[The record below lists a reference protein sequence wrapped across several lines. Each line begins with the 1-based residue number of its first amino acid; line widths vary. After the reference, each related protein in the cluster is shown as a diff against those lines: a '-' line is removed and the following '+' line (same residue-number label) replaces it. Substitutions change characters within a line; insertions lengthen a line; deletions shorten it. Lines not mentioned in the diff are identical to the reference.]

1 MTKYI
6 IKYEN
11 GNMVILSGEE
21 AEKEYDKEFKGNWET
36 NVEIK
41 HKNDESEDNEKSS
54 NEGNDSLI
62 SVLTM
67 PIFGMLKTMFMP
79 FLSAEYSWTYHSGN
93 EDEEKNEE

>member
-21 AEKEYDKEFKGNWET
+21 AEKEYKGNWET

-41 HKNDESEDNEKSS
+41 HKNEENEDSEKSS
-54 NEGNDSLI
+54 NKGNDSLI

-79 FLSAEYSWTYHSGN
+79 FLSAEYSWTYNSEN
-93 EDEEKNEE
+93 NDEEKKEE

>member
-41 HKNDESEDNEKSS
+41 HENEKSQNS
-54 NEGNDSLI
+54 NEGNDSLTR
-62 SVLTM
+62 VLTM
-67 PIFGMLKTMFMP
+67 PILNMIKTMFIP
-79 FLSAEYSWTYHSGN
+79 FLSIEYNS
-93 EDEEKNEE
+93 EEKNEE

>member
-21 AEKEYDKEFKGNWET
+21 AEKEYDKDFKGNWET

-41 HKNDESEDNEKSS
+41 HENEKSENS
-54 NEGNDSLI
+54 NGGNDSLI
-62 SVLTM
+62 RVLTT
-67 PIFGMLKTMFMP
+67 PIFSMVKTMFIP
-79 FLSAEYSWTYHSGN
+79 FLSIEYNS
-93 EDEEKNEE
+93 EEKNEE

>member
-11 GNMVILSGEE
+11 GNIVILSGEE
-21 AEKEYDKEFKGNWET
+21 AEKEYKGNWET

-41 HKNDESEDNEKSS
+41 HKNEENKDSEKSN

-62 SVLTM
+62 GVLTM
-67 PIFGMLKTMFMP
+67 PILGMFKTMFMP

-93 EDEEKNEE
+93 EDEEKKEE

>member
-6 IKYEN
+6 IKYQN
-11 GNMVILSGEE
+11 GKLIVLSGEE
-21 AEKEYDKEFKGNWET
+21 AEKEYKGNWET

-41 HKNDESEDNEKSS
+41 HKNEENEDSEKSG
-54 NEGNDSLI
+54 NKGNDSLV

-79 FLSAEYSWTYHSGN
+79 FLSAQYSWTYHLGN
-93 EDEEKNEE
+93 DDEEKNEE

>member
-11 GNMVILSGEE
+11 GNIVILSGEE
-21 AEKEYDKEFKGNWET
+21 AEKEYKGNWET

-41 HKNDESEDNEKSS
+41 HKNEENKDNEKSN

-79 FLSAEYSWTYHSGN
+79 FLSANYSWTYHSGN
-93 EDEEKNEE
+93 EDEKKKEE

>member
-6 IKYEN
+6 IKYQN
-11 GNMVILSGEE
+11 GSMIILSGEE
-21 AEKEYDKEFKGNWET
+21 AEKEYKGNWET

-41 HKNDESEDNEKSS
+41 HKNEESEDNEKSS
-54 NEGNDSLI
+54 DKGNDSLV

-79 FLSAEYSWTYHSGN
+79 FLSAQYSWTYHLGN
-93 EDEEKNEE
+93 DDEEKKEE

>member
-21 AEKEYDKEFKGNWET
+21 AEKEYRGNWET

-41 HKNDESEDNEKSS
+41 HKNEENKDNEKSN

-62 SVLTM
+62 SVFAM

-79 FLSAEYSWTYHSGN
+79 FLSANYSWTYHSGN
-93 EDEEKNEE
+93 EDEEKKEE

>member
-6 IKYEN
+6 IKYKN

-21 AEKEYDKEFKGNWET
+21 AEKEYDNEFKGNWET

-41 HKNDESEDNEKSS
+41 HKNEENKDSEKPN

-62 SVLTM
+62 NVLTI
-67 PIFGMLKTMFMP
+67 PIFNMIKTMFMP
-79 FLSAEYSWTYHSGN
+79 FLSANYSWTYHSGN
-93 EDEEKNEE
+93 EDEEKKEE

>member
-11 GNMVILSGEE
+11 GNMVILSGKE
-21 AEKEYDKEFKGNWET
+21 AEKEYKGNWET

-41 HKNDESEDNEKSS
+41 HKNDESKDNEKSN
-54 NEGNDSLI
+54 NEGNYSLI
-62 SVLTM
+62 SVFAI

-79 FLSAEYSWTYHSGN
+79 FLSANYSWTYHSGN
-93 EDEEKNEE
+93 EDEEKKEE